1 MRGADIAAA
10 LWARPSVCYFLRLFH
25 FAAGN
30 RAAARH
36 APCLPTKAAGIPGRI
51 PRSEIVNNSRF
62 FTEECG
68 GSACRRLPSCTAY
81 LGGRPALCAASAFL
95 VSIYLSAHVCVFICI
110 CMQTG
115 SRTDNYYECKRP
127 ARKAIWYQT
136 HVYYCI
142 ARTCDCSARSFTGNF
157 VGGTFGC

>member
-51 PRSEIVNNSRF
+51 PRPEIVNNSRF

-81 LGGRPALCAASAFL
+81 LGNRPALCAASAFL
-95 VSIYLSAHVCVFICI
+95 VSIYLSAHVCVFAFACKPAAE
-110 CMQTG
+110 
-115 SRTDNYYECKRP
+115 RTIIMNANGRRAKPFGTEHTFIIVLLVHAIVRRVVSP
-127 ARKAIWYQT
+127 AHLVVKFF
-136 HVYYCI
+136 I
-142 ARTCDCSARSFTGNF
+142 AG
-157 VGGTFGC
+157 